1 MYTSIL
7 CLQAAHQVFSQEKM
21 LDQSGAKRAEM
32 LKELATAFDAFV
44 ELKSNLE
51 EGTKVRR
58 VCKCLYE

>member
-1 MYTSIL
+1 
-7 CLQAAHQVFSQEKM
+7 M

-51 EGTKVRR
+51 EGTKVT
-58 VCKCLYE
+58 VTGICTSMVICCLWYKCG